1 MMQVIILGADEAY
14 GGSAADDITT
24 GDAAVNITT
33 SAGNVTVSIIFL
45 ESDGYM
51 VVLSSA
57 GEDLAEGA
65 VYMLEITGG
74 TDETV
79 RIHSDQ
85 GTGFNAKGN
94 STDASINLVSGGIG
108 LYSALNSDNAITI
121 ESNGGSDETIQIRSN
136 QGTGVGNC

>member
-1 MMQVIILGADEAY
+1 MLKVLYILEP
-14 GGSAADDITT
+14 
-24 GDAAVNITT
+24 N
-33 SAGNVTVSIIFL
+33 
-45 ESDGYM
+45 
-51 VVLSSA
+51 
-57 GEDLAEGA
+57 
-65 VYMLEITGG
+65 GG

-94 STDASINLVSGGIG
+94 STDASINLVSDAGGIG

-136 QGTGVGNC
+136 QGTGVGTADIANAVNASIL